1 MQWKFWFVLAI
12 GLTGEFLFGAGFPV
26 IPPLSK
32 ANAAEPI
39 ESDGD
44 FESRYMVDRRSFY
57 DEVVT
62 LFGICVVFNPF
73 FKQNPQN
80 MVLYK
85 RMSPLDNLINGYLDE
100 SKKRSSTFAG
110 DPRRAKRML
119 QMANMGNSDGFSS
132 YPNYI
137 DRAMRNSEYDLYN
150 YMKREPNFLMYRAM
164 KNF

>member
-1 MQWKFWFVLAI
+1 
-12 GLTGEFLFGAGFPV
+12 
-26 IPPLSK
+26 
-32 ANAAEPI
+32 
-39 ESDGD
+39 
-44 FESRYMVDRRSFY
+44 
-57 DEVVT
+57 
-62 LFGICVVFNPF
+62 
-73 FKQNPQN
+73 

-119 QMANMGNSDGFSS
+119 QMANMGNSDGFSG